1 MIKWLNVEK
10 RNVESNDA
18 ENNNS
23 ACLVISLIDGNT
35 SKENDRSNL
44 FKN

>member
-1 MIKWLNVEK
+1 MSKNMSKVVYVEK

-23 ACLVISLIDGNT
+23 ACLVISLIDGNP
-35 SKENDRSNL
+35 SKENDR
-44 FKN
+44 

>member
-10 RNVESNDA
+10 HVESNDA

-23 ACLVISLIDGNT
+23 ACLVISLIDGNP